1 MPRRRAFTLVELLVV
16 IGIIS
21 ILIAILLPALNR
33 AREHARRTRCLSNM
47 RQLTLAW
54 HMYSLSNKG
63 RIPGAN
69 TPPINLARPTH
80 HWVCEGDTENSIK
93 TGSLWPYV
101 NNMEAYWCPNDR
113 IHYKRTYSMN
123 SWLDG
128 EGPGG
133 PNGKVAK
140 RMSDIKYPSS
150 TFTFIE
156 ELDPRGYLIN
166 SFMVVPY
173 PSDLWVDIPAPM
185 HDRVGV
191 LAFADGHAKVWLWSD
206 RRTWRRTGFNQTI
219 PNSSDLR
226 DIQGWRGSGPWPPGR
241 VP

>member
-1 MPRRRAFTLVELLVV
+1 MSRRRAFTLVELLVV

-21 ILIAILLPALNR
+21 ILIAILLPALNK

-47 RQLTLAW
+47 RQLTLGW
-54 HMYSLSNKG
+54 HMYVQNNKG
-63 RIPGAN
+63 KLPGSN
-69 TPPINLARPTH
+69 TPPIIANRSTH
-80 HWVCEGDTENSIK
+80 HWVCEGDTEQSIK
-93 TGSLWPYV
+93 AGSLWPYV

-128 EGPGG
+128 EGPAG
-133 PNGKVAK
+133 PDGRLAT
-140 RMSDIKYPSS
+140 RMSQLKYPSS

-156 ELDPRGYLIN
+156 EMDPRGFLIN
-166 SFMVVPY
+166 SFMVIPY
-173 PSDLWVDIPAPM
+173 PSDVWVDIPAPM

-191 LAFADGHAKVWLWSD
+191 LAFADGSARVWVWTD
-206 RRTWRRTGFNQTI
+206 RSTWRRTSFNQVT
-219 PNSSDLR
+219 PNNPDLR
-226 DIQGWRGSGPWPPGR
+226 DLQGWRGSGPWPPGR